1 MGFAAGLDPSMF
13 EPFFRSLE
21 ATDYRGQ
28 TALVVAYYT
37 PEQVDHFRE
46 LADHIIEV
54 NSVGSGPSPT
64 SRTVRLLRWLRETR
78 GLRRLYPS
86 AFRIRCAATRERDS
100 YPLWAALEF
109 ELEGLMALRH
119 GYYHDFLA
127 ADPARFDQV
136 LLCDVR
142 DVVFQD
148 DPFGEA
154 VEGLELF
161 LEDPSHQFN
170 TNDFNGRWLRRLE
183 GDTFAREHATDTPS
197 CAGTVAGTT
206 AAVLA
211 YLGAMRAEISWRRIP
226 MGSHD
231 QGVHNALILKGRL
244 AQAKVF
250 PNGTGRVLTMGG
262 MAEAHVDAEGHI
274 FGPDGSKPAVVHQYD
289 RFPAHSPKVF
299 ARYAA

>member
-1 MGFAAGLDPSMF
+1 MGFAAGLDPRLF
-13 EPFFRSLE
+13 DPFFQSLR

-46 LADHIIEV
+46 LTDHVIEV
-54 NSVGSGPSPT
+54 KSVGSGPSPT
-64 SRTVRLLRWLRETR
+64 SRTVRLLRHLKETR
-78 GLRRLYPS
+78 GLRRLYPA
-86 AFRIRCAATRERDS
+86 AFRLRCALTRERDS
-100 YPLWAALEF
+100 YPVWAALEF

-127 ADPARFDQV
+127 ADPTRFDQV
-136 LLCDVR
+136 LVSDVR
-142 DVVFQD
+142 DVVFQS
-148 DPFGEA
+148 DPFAEA

-161 LEDPSHQFN
+161 MEDSSHRFD
-170 TNDFNGRWLRRLE
+170 TNDFNGRWLQDLE
-183 GDTFAREHATDTPS
+183 GEAFAREHATDTPS

-206 AAVLA
+206 PALLA

-244 AQAKVF
+244 PQAKLF

-262 MAEAHVDAEGHI
+262 MTDAHFDGEGRV
-274 FGPDGSKPAVVHQYD
+274 FGPDGSEPAVVHQYD
-289 RFPAHSPKVF
+289 RFPAHSPTIF